1 MPETSVSVSFF
12 FSLSGF
18 SPLRSIKNRRE
29 ESRGEVRQGKKWES
43 SAHYLSSFPFCL
55 DAAPSITGQ
64 GECCRQTE
72 TQKCIT
78 VPALTPFSF
87 NHVCSSTL
95 RSAPSSIFFFF
106 FSRPVMVLNNSTVS
120 CLYVSDMNFLFQHI
134 HKANSSNRWRNI
146 IDSLTFLLLDLVSYW
161 HPASTCLSLLSY
173 EFPNCDAKL
182 GNWQSIRRWRM
193 EGIESCNN
201 PVQAWLL
208 PWRFEFHKGLTS
220 LLLALIKVI
229 YAIFYGIS
237 SAACLNSVWGPV
249 VPERCVCLY
258 DKVGVD
264 ASLHQWGQRFITLGS
279 LPESDFY
286 SIAAFFSIPLLRQQA
301 AVLSF
306 KCINAPVICHLH
318 QSHSLRKWK

>member
-1 MPETSVSVSFF
+1 MRK
-12 FSLSGF
+12 FSALSLIV
-18 SPLRSIKNRRE
+18 PLLPRCCTIHHRSGRVLQTNRN
-29 ESRGEVRQGKKWES
+29 SKMYHCP
-43 SAHYLSSFPFCL
+43 SAHAFLLQPCL
-55 DAAPSITGQ
+55 LFHPSIG
-64 GECCRQTE
+64 
-72 TQKCIT
+72 
-78 VPALTPFSF
+78 PLF
-87 NHVCSSTL
+87 HL
-95 RSAPSSIFFFF
+95 FFFF
-106 FSRPVMVLNNSTVS
+106 FPRPVMVLNNSTVS